1 MAALVVLCVAGR
13 DGFAPA
19 NLSGD
24 IAPGAVTVLTGPN
37 GAGKSTAL
45 TVLAGLTAPDA
56 GSVRVSGVQITE
68 LDLSQWWAQLSW
80 LPQRPVLIPGT
91 VLENLNLFGPLEDVD
106 SACAAAGFDSVLA
119 ELPEGAATV
128 LGRDGVGLS
137 LGQRQRLGLARTLGA
152 PVPLLLLD
160 EPTAH
165 LDPDTADRVLDALV
179 ARARAGVDRGDR
191 RPSSPHSGARRP
203 RHRGEQ

>member
-1 MAALVVLCVAGR
+1 M
-13 DGFAPA
+13 
-19 NLSGD
+19 
-24 IAPGAVTVLTGPN
+24 LTGPN

-119 ELPEGAATV
+119 ELPEGEATV

-179 ARARAGVDRGDR
+179 ARARAGATVVIVGHHR
-191 RPSSPHSGARRP
+191 RILERADHVIEVGSDVRV
-203 RHRGEQ
+203 